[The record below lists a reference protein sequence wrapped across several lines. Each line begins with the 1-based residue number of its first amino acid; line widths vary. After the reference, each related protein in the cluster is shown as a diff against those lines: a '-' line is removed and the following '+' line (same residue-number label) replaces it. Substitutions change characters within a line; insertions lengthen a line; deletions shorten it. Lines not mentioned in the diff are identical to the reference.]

1 MKIPGSVMGSGSQEY
16 WSYLSKGGIRHGAL
30 PMMNL
35 TTTLCKFQ
43 NNKIQRVDNNKLDDG
58 FNPYLHK
65 FNDQT
70 NILRTLYISD

>member
-1 MKIPGSVMGSGSQEY
+1 MKIPGSVTGSGSQEY

-43 NNKIQRVDNNKLDDG
+43 NNKITKYREWITINLMMDLIHTCTNLMIK
-58 FNPYLHK
+58 
-65 FNDQT
+65 QT
-70 NILRTLYISD
+70 F